1 MPTNRTFD
9 PNGAVV
15 LMPRHVG
22 VVMDGNRRW
31 ARKARLASASEGHR
45 RGADH
50 IEDLLGWCEARR
62 IEHLT
67 VYVLSADNIRK
78 RSGTEIGFLFGLV
91 TDVLPALVTRSGT
104 WSLHVSGDTGLLPD
118 HAAAALREAEEHTAG
133 RPAHLTLAIGYDGRE
148 DIVGGIRR
156 AIREGAVDRLEGI
169 EPDAITSRLGGGPV
183 KEIDLVIRT
192 SGEQRLSGFC
202 PWQTAHAEVH
212 VSPKLW
218 PDFAEPDFDLAL
230 HHFSSARARAGGD
243 TCRPS

>member
-1 MPTNRTFD
+1 MSTTQASEPD
-9 PNGAVV
+9 GAVS

-31 ARKARLASASEGHR
+31 ARRARLSSASEGHR

-50 IEDLLGWCEARR
+50 IEDLLRWCDDRR

-78 RSGTEIGFLFGLV
+78 RSSAEIGFLFGLV
-91 TDVLPALVTRSGT
+91 TDVLPTLITRAGT
-104 WSLHVSGDTGLLPD
+104 WSLHVTGDTGLLPER
-118 HAAAALREAEEHTAG
+118 AAESLRRAEEQTAD
-133 RPAHLTLAIGYDGRE
+133 RPSHLTLAIGYDGRE
-148 DIVGGIRR
+148 DIVAGIRR
-156 AIREGAVDRLEGI
+156 AVREGALDPLHEL
-169 EPDAITSRLGGGPV
+169 EPDAITSRLSGGPV

-212 VSPKLW
+212 VSDRLW
-218 PDFAEPDFDLAL
+218 PDFGEQDFDAALAQF
-230 HHFSSARARAGGD
+230 HAASERARRHG
-243 TCRPS
+243 